1 MTLYQELAE
10 YTGRPLELVT
20 QRCLTAPI
28 ELAWQWERY
37 RDDPLRFYRESDLYI
52 FDLTMY
58 QTLQYERKFYDWYT
72 RMIRTYGWRTM
83 LDYGGGIGEYT
94 IVAANERVT
103 PVFLEVAGSR
113 TLDYALWRFGRR
125 GLGGIEV
132 WDENTELAGSTFDFV
147 VIMDVL
153 EHLEEPAPLVAEL
166 AQCARF
172 IIVNPGEVPYNCIY
186 PQHISRYSL
195 NPHFEHVERYL
206 WRSVVC

>member
-1 MTLYQELAE
+1 MNLYQELAE

-20 QRCLTAPI
+20 QRCQTAPI

-37 RDDPLRFYRESDLYI
+37 RNDPLSFYRESDLYI

-58 QTLQYERKFYDWYT
+58 QTLLYGRGFYDWYVKT
-72 RMIRTYGWRTM
+72 IRTYGWRTV

-94 IVAANERVT
+94 IVAADEGVA

-113 TLDYALWRFGRR
+113 TLDYALWRFDKR
-125 GLGGIEV
+125 GLVNIEV
-132 WDENTELAGSTFDFV
+132 WNENAGLTGDAFDFI

-153 EHLEEPAPLVAEL
+153 EHLEEPVALIAKL
-166 AQCARF
+166 AQCTRF
-172 IIVNPGEVPYNCIY
+172 VIANPGEVPYNCIY

-195 NPHFEHVERYL
+195 NPYFEHVERYL
-206 WRSVVC
+206 WRSTT